1 MRLIIGLCFCLCAGW
16 WLVGSSLAASS
27 PEDDGSRIVI
37 RYPKDGAVIT
47 GSDFELQYDFQ
58 RGELADHVH
67 LYLDGR
73 YQDQFPREMMGLT
86 RGPHEMRMVA
96 ATADHRLL
104 KASSTVRFR
113 IE

>member
-1 MRLIIGLCFCLCAGW
+1 MRLIIRLCVCVCAGW
-16 WLVGSSLAASS
+16 WLAGSSMAASG
-27 PEDDGSRIVI
+27 PEDDESRIVI
-37 RYPKDGAVIT
+37 RFPKDGSVVT
-47 GSDFELQYDFQ
+47 GSDFELEYDFQ

-73 YQDQFPREMMGLT
+73 FQQKFPLEMMGLT

-104 KASSTVRFR
+104 KASSMVRFR